1 MTRVLSWLGVVVVAS
16 TSYWAGSRD
25 VIGLVMNRLEAVEL
39 LEAGG

>member
-1 MTRVLSWLGVVVVAS
+1 MTRLLSWVGVAVVAS

-25 VIGLVMNRLEAVEL
+25 LVGLVMNRLEAVEL